1 MNDHAAACGH
11 GGPIAMPPN
20 PLKMLKIGSFI
31 FTAISIIPEFY
42 RHCWERRGAAKLA
55 LFADKVNL
63 LGHWMDQDRGAEL
76 AVDQNHLDAMTII
89 ASEIVTSKA
98 TAGSALA
105 SQFEA
110 GANFVLLTLLREK
123 WPVGSKAKFKT
134 IADRVKA
141 DHTYLAHICAAAKL
155 DDLDDEDSLKQEET
169 RQLSLSL
176 AFYKINRRRFA
187 NSSAVQ
193 GLIKG

>member
-1 MNDHAAACGH
+1 MTYQKTLIRIMGESDIVDVTMTRKAASHALLMGLGLDA
-11 GGPIAMPPN
+11 
-20 PLKMLKIGSFI
+20 
-31 FTAISIIPEFY
+31 
-42 RHCWERRGAAKLA
+42 
-55 LFADKVNL
+55 ADKVNL

-76 AVDQNHLDAMTII
+76 AADQNHLDAMTII
-89 ASEIVTSKA
+89 ATEIVTSKA

-176 AFYKINRRRFA
+176 AFYKANRRRFA

>member
-1 MNDHAAACGH
+1 MADQKTLIRIMGESDIVDVTMTRKAASHALLMGLDA
-11 GGPIAMPPN
+11 
-20 PLKMLKIGSFI
+20 
-31 FTAISIIPEFY
+31 
-42 RHCWERRGAAKLA
+42 
-55 LFADKVNL
+55 ADKVNL

-76 AVDQNHLDAMTII
+76 AADQNHLDAMTII
-89 ASEIVTSKA
+89 ASEIIASEIITSKA

-176 AFYKINRRRFA
+176 AFYKANRRSFA

>member
-1 MNDHAAACGH
+1 MADQKTLIRIMGESDIVDVTMTRKAASHALLMGLDA
-11 GGPIAMPPN
+11 
-20 PLKMLKIGSFI
+20 
-31 FTAISIIPEFY
+31 
-42 RHCWERRGAAKLA
+42 
-55 LFADKVNL
+55 ADKVNL

-76 AVDQNHLDAMTII
+76 AADQNHLDAMNII
-89 ASEIVTSKA
+89 ASEIIASEIITSKA

-176 AFYKINRRRFA
+176 AFYKANRRRFA

>member
-1 MNDHAAACGH
+1 MADQKTLIRIMGESDIVDVPMTRKAASHALLMGLDA
-11 GGPIAMPPN
+11 
-20 PLKMLKIGSFI
+20 
-31 FTAISIIPEFY
+31 
-42 RHCWERRGAAKLA
+42 
-55 LFADKVNL
+55 ADKVNL

-76 AVDQNHLDAMTII
+76 AADQNHLDAMTII
-89 ASEIVTSKA
+89 ASEIIASEIITSKA

-176 AFYKINRRRFA
+176 AFYKANRRRFA

>member
-1 MNDHAAACGH
+1 MADQKTLIRIMGESDIVDVTMTRKAASHALLMGLDA
-11 GGPIAMPPN
+11 
-20 PLKMLKIGSFI
+20 
-31 FTAISIIPEFY
+31 
-42 RHCWERRGAAKLA
+42 
-55 LFADKVNL
+55 ADKVNL

-76 AVDQNHLDAMTII
+76 AADQNHLDAMTII
-89 ASEIVTSKA
+89 ASEIIASEIITSKA

-105 SQFEA
+105 PQFEA

-176 AFYKINRRRFA
+176 AFYKANRRRFA

>member
-1 MNDHAAACGH
+1 MSPNFSKGNA
-11 GGPIAMPPN
+11 GG
-20 PLKMLKIGSFI
+20 
-31 FTAISIIPEFY
+31 
-42 RHCWERRGAAKLA
+42 ER
-55 LFADKVNL
+55 V
-63 LGHWMDQDRGAEL
+63 
-76 AVDQNHLDAMTII
+76 
-89 ASEIVTSKA
+89 
-98 TAGSALA
+98 
-105 SQFEA
+105 SQLEA

-141 DHTYLAHICAAAKL
+141 DHTYRAHICAAAKL
-155 DDLDDEDSLKQEET
+155 DDLDDEDSLKQEES

-176 AFYKINRRRFA
+176 AFYKTNRRRFA

>member
-1 MNDHAAACGH
+1 MADQKTLIRIMGESDIVDVTMTRKAASHALLMGLDA
-11 GGPIAMPPN
+11 
-20 PLKMLKIGSFI
+20 
-31 FTAISIIPEFY
+31 
-42 RHCWERRGAAKLA
+42 
-55 LFADKVNL
+55 ADKVNL

-76 AVDQNHLDAMTII
+76 AADQNHLDAMTII
-89 ASEIVTSKA
+89 ASEIIASEIITSKA

-176 AFYKINRRRFA
+176 SFYKANRRRFA

>member
-1 MNDHAAACGH
+1 MADQKTLIRIMGESDIFDVTVTRKAASHALLMGLDA
-11 GGPIAMPPN
+11 
-20 PLKMLKIGSFI
+20 
-31 FTAISIIPEFY
+31 
-42 RHCWERRGAAKLA
+42 
-55 LFADKVNL
+55 ADKVNL

-76 AVDQNHLDAMTII
+76 AADQNHLDAMTII
-89 ASEIVTSKA
+89 ASEIIASEIITSKA

-176 AFYKINRRRFA
+176 AFYKANRRRFA

>member
-1 MNDHAAACGH
+1 MADQKTLIRIMGESDIVDVTMTRKAASHALLMGLDA
-11 GGPIAMPPN
+11 
-20 PLKMLKIGSFI
+20 
-31 FTAISIIPEFY
+31 
-42 RHCWERRGAAKLA
+42 
-55 LFADKVNL
+55 ADKVNL

-76 AVDQNHLDAMTII
+76 AADQNHLDAMTII
-89 ASEIVTSKA
+89 ASEIIASEIITSKA
-98 TAGSALA
+98 TVGSALA

-141 DHTYLAHICAAAKL
+141 DHTYLAHICTAAKL

-176 AFYKINRRRFA
+176 AFYKANRRRFA

>member
-1 MNDHAAACGH
+1 MADQKTLIRIMGESDIVDVTMTHKSANHALLMGLDAAG
-11 GGPIAMPPN
+11 
-20 PLKMLKIGSFI
+20 KI
-31 FTAISIIPEFY
+31 
-42 RHCWERRGAAKLA
+42 
-55 LFADKVNL
+55 NL

-76 AVDQNHLDAMTII
+76 AADQNHLDAMTII
-89 ASEIVTSKA
+89 ASEIIA
-98 TAGSALA
+98 DNALA
-105 SQFEA
+105 SQLEA

-123 WPVGSKAKFKT
+123 WPVGSKAKFKI

-169 RQLSLSL
+169 RQLSLAL
-176 AFYKINRRRFA
+176 AFYKANRRRFA

>member
-1 MNDHAAACGH
+1 MGLDAAD
-11 GGPIAMPPN
+11 
-20 PLKMLKIGSFI
+20 
-31 FTAISIIPEFY
+31 
-42 RHCWERRGAAKLA
+42 R
-55 LFADKVNL
+55 VNL

-76 AVDQNHLDAMTII
+76 AADQNHLDAMTVI
-89 ASEIVTSKA
+89 ASEMIASET
-98 TAGSALA
+98 TAGSTLA
-105 SQFEA
+105 SQLEA

-123 WPVGSKAKFKT
+123 WPVGSKAKFKI

-155 DDLDDEDSLKQEET
+155 DDLDDEESLKQEET

-176 AFYKINRRRFA
+176 AFYKGNRRRFA

>member
-1 MNDHAAACGH
+1 MADQKTLIRIMGESDIVDVTMTRKAASHALLMGLDA
-11 GGPIAMPPN
+11 
-20 PLKMLKIGSFI
+20 
-31 FTAISIIPEFY
+31 
-42 RHCWERRGAAKLA
+42 
-55 LFADKVNL
+55 ADKVNL

-76 AVDQNHLDAMTII
+76 AADQNHLDAMTII
-89 ASEIVTSKA
+89 ASEIIASEIITSKA
-98 TAGSALA
+98 TSVSALA
-105 SQFEA
+105 SQLEA

-155 DDLDDEDSLKQEET
+155 DDLDDEDSLKQEES

-176 AFYKINRRRFA
+176 VFYKTNRRRFA

>member
-1 MNDHAAACGH
+1 MADQKTLIRIMGESDIVDVTMTHKAANHALLMGLDA
-11 GGPIAMPPN
+11 
-20 PLKMLKIGSFI
+20 
-31 FTAISIIPEFY
+31 
-42 RHCWERRGAAKLA
+42 
-55 LFADKVNL
+55 ADKINL

-76 AVDQNHLDAMTII
+76 AIDQNHLDAMTTI
-89 ASEIVTSKA
+89 ASEIIA
-98 TAGSALA
+98 DNALA
-105 SQFEA
+105 SQLEA

-123 WPVGSKAKFKT
+123 WPVGLKAKFKI

-141 DHTYLAHICAAAKL
+141 NHTYLAHICATAKL

-169 RQLSLSL
+169 RQLSLAL
-176 AFYKINRRRFA
+176 VFYKANRRRFA